1 MYCVIYRTGGTANF
15 KWVRSLPF
23 GTRERAESAANAT
36 QRAGYVAHVEVY
48 KHSVSIGL
56 PETYDAA
63 TPLPEK

>member
-1 MYCVIYRTGGTANF
+1 MYCIVYRMGGTVNF
-15 KWVRSLPF
+15 TWQRSLAI
-23 GTRERAESAANAT
+23 GSRRAAEAT
-36 QRAGYVAHVEVY
+36 ATLMRNQGYTAHVEVY